1 VTALVHGSRSAR
13 GFDEAAGGSAADVAS
28 ALASLARRLR
38 GPDATVSK
46 LERLTAGAS
55 MQTWSFT
62 VTSSTG
68 AEDLILRRRTAASHT
83 AAAAGVTAIGLSVE
97 AALMRAVAARG
108 VPVPDVVHV
117 CDASDGLGDA
127 NVTRRVE
134 GETLGRRIV
143 RGEKFAEARERLA
156 RQCGQVIAGVHST
169 RPGDVGLRVEDACR
183 TLDRYEASY
192 RKLSSPRPVI
202 ELALRHLREAVPANV
217 PTTLVHGDFR
227 NGNLII
233 DPRAGVVAVLDWE
246 LSHLGD
252 PAEDL
257 GYICV
262 NSWRFGA
269 SRLAVGGFGHYTDL
283 LEGYRAAGGA
293 EISMDRLQYWQMM
306 GSLKWAVICMELYDS
321 WVSGTD
327 RSVERPMIGRRVT
340 EAEID
345 LLTLLRART

>member
-1 VTALVHGSRSAR
+1 MILNSRTAR
-13 GFDEAAGGSAADVAS
+13 GIGEQLSDHAIDVAS
-28 ALASLARRLR
+28 ALASLAKRLR

-46 LERLTAGAS
+46 VRRLTAGAS

-68 AEDLILRRRTAASHT
+68 VEDLILRRRTAASHT
-83 AAAAGVTAIGLSVE
+83 AAAPGVTAIGLSTE
-97 AALMRAVAARG
+97 AALMGAVAARG
-108 VPVPDVVHV
+108 VPVPEVVHV

-127 NVTRRVE
+127 HVTRRVE

-143 RGEKFAEARERLA
+143 RGKEFTYTRERLA
-156 RQCGQVIAGVHST
+156 RQCGEAIARVHLT
-169 RPGDVGLRVEDACR
+169 RAGDVELRVEDAPE

-202 ELALRHLREAVPANV
+202 ELALRHLRAAMPADL

-233 DPRAGVVAVLDWE
+233 DPHAGLVAVLDWE
-246 LSHLGD
+246 LSHFGD

-269 SRLAVGGFGHYTDL
+269 SHLAVGGFGSYADL
-283 LEGYRAAGGA
+283 LQGYRAAGGA
-293 EISMDRLQYWQMM
+293 EISMDRLRYWQMM